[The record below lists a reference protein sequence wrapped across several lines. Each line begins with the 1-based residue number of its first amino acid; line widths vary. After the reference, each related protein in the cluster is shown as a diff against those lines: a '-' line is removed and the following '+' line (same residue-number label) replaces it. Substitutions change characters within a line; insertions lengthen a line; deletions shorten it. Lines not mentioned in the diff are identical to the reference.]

1 MAAMGRNR
9 SEFVSQVKPAKGC
22 NGSAPRVQSVDKRSL
37 VLDEQTPQIVWQ
49 QYLVQRSFAFSPAA
63 KPNGSLV
70 PVSVST
76 LAAATDGNRCRTAA
90 HQARAAQG

>member
-1 MAAMGRNR
+1 M
-9 SEFVSQVKPAKGC
+9 
-22 NGSAPRVQSVDKRSL
+22 
-37 VLDEQTPQIVWQ
+37 LDEQTPQIVWQ

-76 LAAATDGNRCRTAA
+76 LAAATDGNRCGPDVQPVQVNACNGLAQPYDWPDRTEM
-90 HQARAAQG
+90 GGVF